1 MKILEWKSNSYLKIV
16 MGCRISVL
24 PLLLEVPEE
33 ELESQD

>member
-1 MKILEWKSNSYLKIV
+1 MKILEWKSNSYFKIV
-16 MGCRISVL
+16 MGRRISGL